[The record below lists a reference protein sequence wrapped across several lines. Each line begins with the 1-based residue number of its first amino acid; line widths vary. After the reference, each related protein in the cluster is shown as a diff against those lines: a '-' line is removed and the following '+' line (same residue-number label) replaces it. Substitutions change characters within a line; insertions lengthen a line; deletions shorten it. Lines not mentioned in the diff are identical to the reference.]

1 MPLNLTLKPNE
12 VILINGCV
20 VRNSDRRQTLMIE
33 SKGDVVR
40 QRDLLDSKE
49 ARTPVKEVYFFIQT
63 ALLDSELREKLVPLI
78 QKKLGQLV
86 PVFHDEVSQHI
97 FEAANHV
104 SQQDFY
110 KAMRALR
117 PLMEYEAKL
126 FDMLNNQQQVVTAAE

>member
-49 ARTPVKEVYFFIQT
+49 ARTPVKEAYLSIQT
-63 ALLDSELREKLVPLI
+63 APLAAVLLEQLVPII
-78 QKKLGQLV
+78 QKKLGQLA

>member
-20 VRNSDRRQTLMIE
+20 VRNSDRRQTFMIE

-40 QRDLLDSKE
+40 QRDLLNGDE
-49 ARTPVKEVYFFIQT
+49 ARTPVKEVYFFIQS
-63 ALLDSELREKLVPLI
+63 ALLDSDVREKLVPII

-86 PVFHDEVSQHI
+86 PVFHDEMSQHI

-104 SQQDFY
+104 SLEDFY

-117 PLMEYEAKL
+117 PLMDYEAKL
-126 FDMLNNQQQVVTAAE
+126 FEMLNNQQTVTAAE

>member
-33 SKGDVVR
+33 SKGDIVR
-40 QRDLLDSKE
+40 MRDLLDDKE

-63 ALLDSELREKLVPLI
+63 CLLEQDVREKLIPII

-86 PVFHDEVSQHI
+86 PVFHDDMAQHI

-117 PLMEYEAKL
+117 PLMDYEAQL
-126 FDMLNNQQQVVTAAE
+126 FDMLNSRQTATAAE